1 MNMYTP
7 LAGKIALVTGAGS
20 GIGRAHCELLAARGA
35 AVIVN
40 DLHAEAAQETVARVR
55 AAGGQA
61 LACIADVS
69 NRASVIEAF
78 AAAQQQVGA
87 VDILVNNAG
96 IPGGMRPLEEIDE
109 AAIDLM
115 LAVTVKGA
123 MLCTQAVLPAMKQR
137 RSGKIIN
144 TASITAYGTHRN
156 VSAYAASKGAII
168 SLTRAW
174 AREFAEWNI
183 HVNAVAPGR
192 VQTPMSAEL
201 SANPEYAREV
211 QLRVP
216 LGRRAQPE
224 EIASVVAFLASPDAD
239 YMTGQILGPNG
250 GEVM

>member
-1 MNMYTP
+1 MYTP

-20 GIGRAHCELLAARGA
+20 GIGRAHCALLAARGA

-40 DLHAEAAQETVARVR
+40 DLQADAADETVALVR
-55 AAGGQA
+55 AAGGMA

-69 NRASVIEAF
+69 NSASVDEAF
-78 AAAQQQVGA
+78 AAAQRALGA

-109 AAIDLM
+109 ASIDRM

-123 MLCTQAVLPAMKQR
+123 MLCTRAVLPAMKQR
-137 RSGKIIN
+137 RGGRIIN

-183 HVNAVAPGR
+183 LVNAVAPGR
-192 VQTPMSAEL
+192 VQTPMSAPL
-201 SANPEYAREV
+201 SANPEYLREV

-224 EIASVVAFLASPDAD
+224 EIASVVAFLASPEAD